1 MRKIVIAL
9 ILMSVL
15 PSAWAKIPV
24 TVVWPF
30 GVGSTLLN
38 YTRATIN
45 KANQDQNKYNFILD
59 IKPGAAGAIGAA
71 HTTSLVDSGQLAVLS
86 TTDAFLIR
94 PILVAKNT
102 NYKTEDFQPVLLQ
115 VSTPMSLVGKPDT
128 NLETILKKPKASIGS
143 VGLGTGTHV
152 MGEQIRQRAA
162 DMVIVP
168 FKDPPESVK
177 EVISG
182 NMDLSWENLPLAIDN
197 PRLQIYG
204 ITGKTH
210 VPGIKNLADLGFPS
224 MASLDIGSFIVAPK
238 KMNPKQFAEIQN
250 ILINAQKNNK
260 FFDDSV
266 TANRGVLI
274 NVGAKDY
281 NNWFTKRNEFFQNV
295 TRSMGQVE

>member
-1 MRKIVIAL
+1 MRKMLLTIVC
-9 ILMSVL
+9 LMLSV
-15 PSAWAKIPV
+15 PVMASTTV

-30 GVGSTLLN
+30 GPGSTLLN
-38 YTRATIN
+38 YTRAIIN
-45 KANQDQNKYNFILD
+45 KANQDQNQYNFILD
-59 IKPGAAGAIGAA
+59 IKPGAAGAIGAT
-71 HTTSLVDSGQLAVLS
+71 HTAALVDSGQLAVLS

-102 NYKTEDFQPVLLQ
+102 NYKTEDFQPMLLQ
-115 VSTPMSLVGKPDT
+115 VSTPMSLVGKPGT
-128 NLETILKKPKASIGS
+128 NLDSILKKPKSSIGS

-152 MGEQIRQRAA
+152 MGEQIRQHAT
-162 DMVIVP
+162 DMIIIP

-197 PRLQIYG
+197 PRLQIFG
-204 ITGKTH
+204 ITGKTR

-224 MASLDIGSFIVAPK
+224 MANLDIGSFIVAPK
-238 KMNPKQFAEIQN
+238 KMNSKHFSEIQN

-266 TANRGVLI
+266 VANRGVVI
-274 NVGAKDY
+274 NIGAKDY
-281 NNWFTKRNEFFQNV
+281 NNWFQKRNEFFQSV
-295 TRSMGQVE
+295 TRGMGQVE

>member
-1 MRKIVIAL
+1 MRKILLTVVC
-9 ILMSVL
+9 LMLWVPAMASTT
-15 PSAWAKIPV
+15 V

-30 GVGSTLLN
+30 GPGSTLLN

-45 KANQDQNKYNFILD
+45 KANQDQNQYNFILD
-59 IKPGAAGAIGAA
+59 IKPGAAGAIGAV
-71 HTTSLVDSGQLAVLS
+71 HTASLVDNGQLAVLS

-162 DMVIVP
+162 DMIIVP

-197 PRLQIYG
+197 PRLQIFG
-204 ITGKTH
+204 ITGKTR

-274 NVGAKDY
+274 NVGAKEY
-281 NNWFTKRNEFFQNV
+281 NNWFQKRNEFFQSV
-295 TRSMGQVE
+295 TRGMGQVE